1 VKEVLTNY
9 PLAANDVISATA
21 TFLYPQFELVL
32 CFLAIQSAQ
41 TKKRRKLSSGPITLM
56 AFAAKKTNHE
66 LSLSRMIH
74 EFFKDIKI
82 EKPSNFIGASRRKSG
97 VEKIDIKAF
106 SLDEASM
113 SSDEE
118 VVPQSSY
125 PGMRCLD
132 QYTSSLKHDRQAM
145 LFKMQHLFTEV
156 ESLLLA
162 DPTSNSGSIIK
173 IITINRNAEKS
184 YSSSQRFASK
194 PVVISDAIPLP
205 SGQCSPLVEQLLQSA
220 LAHHNLG
227 SYQEALDFLDG
238 AKGQFKEPKST
249 SSNTDQVQEVQN
261 RRMSPNQS
269 NLGELPFEIEM
280 YITLSKGN
288 LYRSR
293 DEDELAMVCYMGG
306 WKRAQKI
313 GNKEWGVIFVNSIGV
328 LAYYSIRY
336 DIALMC
342 FDTVVQFREEEYG
355 SESSDTA
362 TALNNEGCCLFCMHE
377 RGEAR
382 IRFER
387 CWIAVSK
394 VLGHRAPRSILMWQ
408 NLEKARRSN
417 VATESKS
424 QRKEI
429 QERIHMRPDSVKLLI
444 GGAFQIKAVAPP
456 NKPKKPKKGGKKKA
470 K

>member
-1 VKEVLTNY
+1 LKL
-9 PLAANDVISATA
+9 
-21 TFLYPQFELVL
+21 PQFELIL

-41 TKKRRKLSSGPITLM
+41 TKKRRKSSSGPITLM
-56 AFAAKKTNHE
+56 AFAKKTNNE
-66 LSLSRMIH
+66 FSLSRIIH
-74 EFFKDIKI
+74 DFFKDIKI
-82 EKPSNFIGASRRKSG
+82 EKPSNFVGASRRQRSMS
-97 VEKIDIKAF
+97 EKIEIKVS
-106 SLDEASM
+106 SLDEVSM
-113 SSDEE
+113 YSDEE
-118 VVPQSSY
+118 VLPQSSY

-162 DPTSNSGSIIK
+162 DPTSNGGSLIK
-173 IITINRNAEKS
+173 IITLNRNAEKS

-249 SSNTDQVQEVQN
+249 STNTDHVQEVQN
-261 RRMSPNQS
+261 RRMSLNQV

-293 DEDELAMVCYMGG
+293 DEDELAMACYMGG

-342 FDTVVQFREEEYG
+342 FDTVVHFREEEYG

-382 IRFER
+382 LRFER
-387 CWIAVSK
+387 CWLA
-394 VLGHRAPRSILMWQ
+394 G
-408 NLEKARRSN
+408 NLK
-417 VATESKS
+417 
-424 QRKEI
+424 
-429 QERIHMRPDSVKLLI
+429 
-444 GGAFQIKAVAPP
+444 F
-456 NKPKKPKKGGKKKA
+456 
-470 K
+470 